1 MNKKIK
7 TYFLPLAA
15 ISLLIFSN
23 QALAASLV
31 DTSGNYA
38 TGDYNLN
45 DVRNY
50 AVYLMS
56 LILSLVGTISLLAFV
71 YGGITLLLSAGSS
84 DKVKKGLDI
93 IKAAVVGLV
102 ITFAS
107 VLIIN
112 LFFGG
117 LNVSWNSET
126 GVINVPK

>member
-7 TYFLPLAA
+7 TCFLTLTA

>member
-7 TYFLPLAA
+7 TCFLTLAA

>member
-112 LFFGG
+112 VFFGG

>member
-7 TYFLPLAA
+7 TCFLTLAA

-117 LNVSWNSET
+117 LNVSWNPET

>member
-1 MNKKIK
+1 
-7 TYFLPLAA
+7 
-15 ISLLIFSN
+15 
-23 QALAASLV
+23 
-31 DTSGNYA
+31 
-38 TGDYNLN
+38 
-45 DVRNY
+45 
-50 AVYLMS
+50 
-56 LILSLVGTISLLAFV
+56 
-71 YGGITLLLSAGSS
+71 LSAGSS

-117 LNVSWNSET
+117 LNVSWNPET

>member
-7 TYFLPLAA
+7 TCFLTLAA
-15 ISLLIFSN
+15 ILLLIFSN